1 MKSMIKQNNSMY
13 ALLLAAA
20 VLIGGNIWFAC
31 FSGYDLLI
39 DYSTTNS
46 LGGECIW
53 TGLNTLK

>member
-1 MKSMIKQNNSMY
+1 MKSKIKQSKSMY
-13 ALLLAAA
+13 ALFFTVA